1 MLHHLVRSTAD
12 ILSIT
17 VGGLAGG
24 KIGAALA
31 PLVIE
36 NISLRIAG
44 ISQSQSQSQ
53 DSSFTSYVTSGT
65 RAYIADSFL
74 EWYVEN

>member
-17 VGGLAGG
+17 AGGLAGG

-36 NISLRIAG
+36 KVSLSIAG
-44 ISQSQSQSQ
+44 LSQSQSQTN
-53 DSSFTSYVTSGT
+53 TSLTEFITAGART
-65 RAYIADSFL
+65 YIADSYL
-74 EWYVEN
+74 EWCVKN

>member
-17 VGGLAGG
+17 AGGLVGG

-36 NISLRIAG
+36 SAALSISG
-44 ISQSQSQSQ
+44 ISQNQSQSQ
-53 DSSFTSYVTSGT
+53 DSSFTKFVTSGART
-65 RAYIADSFL
+65 YIADSFL